1 MKITWSPLA
10 VDRGAETA
18 SYISMDSSAEAVKW
32 VQKIFNSVKR
42 LESFPESG
50 RTVPEI
56 NNHAIR
62 EIIHGNYRI
71 IYQIS
76 GKEIEILTVR
86 NFKRKI
92 GMNEISAVTEVNH
105 KIH

>member
-10 VDRGAETA
+10 VDRVTEAA
-18 SYISMDSSAEAVKW
+18 SYISQDSSAEAVRW
-32 VQKIFNSVKR
+32 VQKIFNAARR
-42 LESFPESG
+42 LEFFPESG
-50 RTVPEI
+50 RIVPEI

-62 EIIHGNYRI
+62 EIIYGNYRI

-92 GMNEISAVTEVNH
+92 ALDEIQKS
-105 KIH
+105 